1 MNVWVDVAVLT
12 GTKTLDGRLVVR
24 SAPGLPFLLSRG
36 MQVYFV
42 PPVLDVPRTAV
53 VEEIAQNAGDS
64 YLVRFSSLCDKTTAG
79 KLLDCHVLV
88 RKDDLDSVNAALAED
103 SFLSYAVE
111 DVEMGSLG
119 VVTTFEQMPGQFLLR
134 VVSADGSTFSI
145 PFVDEFILDVNQKEK
160 IIHVDIPV
168 GLLEL

>member
-64 YLVRFSSLCDKTTAG
+64 YVVRFSTVRDKSTAG

-88 RKDDLDSVNAALAED
+88 RKDDLDSINAALAQD
-103 SFLSYAVE
+103 SLLSYTVE
-111 DVEMGSLG
+111 DVEMGLLG
-119 VVTTFEQMPGQFLLR
+119 VVTSFEEMPAQFLLQ
-134 VVSADGSTFSI
+134 VTADNGSTFSI
-145 PFVDEFILDVNQKEK
+145 PFVDEFILDVDQEEK